1 MAFGKVWELFLIEEV
16 LMVPNI
22 LMETGFLLRNC
33 TSPPIVGV
41 NVKNFMF
48 AYTYSHVTG
57 PVQFDGLSV
66 GWNQCDHCSKF
77 IF

>member
-1 MAFGKVWELFLIEEV
+1 LGALSYRRSFDGAEYTDGNGVSAQKL
-16 LMVPNI
+16 N
-22 LMETGFLLRNC
+22 

-66 GWNQCDHCSKF
+66 GWNECDHCSKF